1 MIKSF
6 NFLKQNYSNHL
17 QAVEGIEEV
26 VSEEMTTGRDTSG
39 TDTNGTDLEMGTAV
53 IIINSMIATTVT
65 MIY

>member
-1 MIKSF
+1 M
-6 NFLKQNYSNHL
+6 
-17 QAVEGIEEV
+17 EGTEEV

-39 TDTNGTDLEMGTAV
+39 TDISETDLEMGTAV